1 MSNNNLFKKVA
12 VCTDIHFGNK
22 SNSTTHNQDCEDFI
36 DWFIETAH
44 KNDCE
49 TCMFLGDW
57 HHQRASINV
66 HTLNYSLRSLEKLGK
81 SFEKFYF
88 ITGNH
93 DLYYRDRRDLNS
105 VEFASRFPGISIVNQ
120 TINEGNVAIVPW
132 LVGDDF
138 KKIKKIKAKYI
149 FGHFDLPHF
158 YMNAMVQMPD
168 HGHGLKAEDLKKPEM
183 VFSGH
188 FHKRQ
193 ERGNVIY
200 PGNCFPHNY
209 SDAWDD
215 NRGLMFLKWG
225 GQPEYVNWPDAPRYR
240 TISLSKLIDNPEK
253 ILSNKTYCRITLDV
267 PITYEEANY
276 IKETFAAQYNLREIA
291 LMPSKKE
298 EHAQDWTAGA
308 ELQVESV
315 DQIVLSQLQS
325 IDSSTIKNKLLIDIY
340 NGLNINA

>member
-1 MSNNNLFKKVA
+1 MSEENLFKKVA

-49 TCMFLGDW
+49 TCLFLGDW

-120 TINEGNVAIVPW
+120 IVNEGNVAIVPW

-138 KKIKKIKAKYI
+138 KKINKLKVKYI
-149 FGHFDLPHF
+149 FGHFELPHF

-168 HGHGLKAEDLKKPEM
+168 HGELYADDMSQAEY

-193 ERGNVIY
+193 QQKNVIY
-200 PGNCFPHNY
+200 VGNCFPHNY
-209 SDAWDD
+209 ADAWDD
-215 NRGLMFLKWG
+215 ERGMMMLEWDG
-225 GQPEYVNWPDAPRYR
+225 EPEFVNWPDAPSYK
-240 TISLSKLIDNPEK
+240 TLKLSQLLENPTHY
-253 ILSNKTYCRITLDV
+253 LDSKTYARVTMDID
-267 PITYEEANY
+267 ISYEEANF
-276 IKETFAAQYNLREIA
+276 IKETFTKDYNVRE
-291 LMPSKKE
+291 LSLLPNKE
-298 EHAQDWTAGA
+298 KQNLDIIDEDI
-308 ELQVESV
+308 ELNF
-315 DQIVLSQLQS
+315 DS
-325 IDSSTIKNKLLIDIY
+325 IDSIVIDQLSNIESEHYNPQTLLEIY
-340 NGLNINA
+340 RNI

>member
-1 MSNNNLFKKVA
+1 MSNENLFKKVA

-22 SNSTTHNQDCEDFI
+22 SNSTTHNQDCEDFV
-36 DWFIETAH
+36 DWFIDTAH

-49 TCMFLGDW
+49 TCLFLGDW

-120 TINEGNVAIVPW
+120 TVNEGNVAIVPW

-138 KKIKKIKAKYI
+138 KKIKKLKAKYI
-149 FGHFDLPHF
+149 FGHFELPHF

-168 HGHGLKAEDLKKPEM
+168 HGELYAGDMSQAEY

-193 ERGNVIY
+193 QQKNVIY
-200 PGNCFPHNY
+200 IGNCFPHNY
-209 SDAWDD
+209 ADAWDD
-215 NRGLMFLKWG
+215 ERGMMMLEWDG
-225 GQPEYVNWPDAPRYR
+225 EPEFVSWPDAPSYK
-240 TISLSKLIDNPEK
+240 TLKLSQLLENPTQY
-253 ILSNKTYCRITLDV
+253 LDNKTYARVTMDID
-267 PITYEEANY
+267 ISYEEANF
-276 IKETFAAQYNLREIA
+276 IKEQFMPMYELRELS
-291 LMPSKKE
+291 LMPGASSE
-298 EHAQDWTAGA
+298 EHAQDFEG
-308 ELQVESV
+308 EVNFESV
-315 DQIVLSQLQS
+315 DSIVTSHLTQLE
-325 IDSSTIKNKLLIDIY
+325 STAYDNQLMLDIY
-340 NGLNINA
+340 QNL

>member
-1 MSNNNLFKKVA
+1 MSNENLFKKVA

-22 SNSTTHNQDCEDFI
+22 SNSTTHNQDCEDFV
-36 DWFIETAH
+36 DWFIDTAH
-44 KNDCE
+44 ENNCE
-49 TCMFLGDW
+49 TCLFLGDW

-120 TINEGNVAIVPW
+120 IVNEGNVAIVPW

-138 KKIKKIKAKYI
+138 KKINKLKVKYI
-149 FGHFDLPHF
+149 FGHFELPHF

-168 HGHGLKAEDLKKPEM
+168 HGELYADDMSQAEY

-193 ERGNVIY
+193 QQKNVIY
-200 PGNCFPHNY
+200 IGNCFPHNY
-209 SDAWDD
+209 ADAWDD
-215 NRGLMFLKWG
+215 ERGMMMLEWDG
-225 GQPEYVNWPDAPRYR
+225 EPEFVSWPDAPSYK
-240 TISLSKLIDNPEK
+240 TLKLSQLLENPTQY
-253 ILSNKTYCRITLDV
+253 LDSKTYARVTMDID
-267 PITYEEANY
+267 ISYEEANF
-276 IKETFAAQYNLREIA
+276 IKETFTKDYNVRE
-291 LMPSKKE
+291 LSLLPNKE
-298 EHAQDWTAGA
+298 KQDLDIIDEDI
-308 ELQVESV
+308 ELNF
-315 DQIVLSQLQS
+315 DS
-325 IDSSTIKNKLLIDIY
+325 IDSIVIDQLSNIESEHYNPQTLLEIY
-340 NGLNINA
+340 RNI

>member
-1 MSNNNLFKKVA
+1 MSNENLFKKVA

-22 SNSTTHNQDCEDFI
+22 SNSTTHNQDCEDFV
-36 DWFIETAH
+36 DWFIDTAH

-49 TCMFLGDW
+49 TCLFLGDW

-120 TINEGNVAIVPW
+120 TVNEGNVAIVPW

-138 KKIKKIKAKYI
+138 KKIKKLKAKYI
-149 FGHFDLPHF
+149 FGHFELPHF

-168 HGHGLKAEDLKKPEM
+168 HGELYAGDMSQAEY

-193 ERGNVIY
+193 QQKNVIY
-200 PGNCFPHNY
+200 IGNCFPHNY
-209 SDAWDD
+209 ADAWDD
-215 NRGLMFLKWG
+215 ERGMMMLEWDG
-225 GQPEYVNWPDAPRYR
+225 EPEFVSWPDAPSYK
-240 TISLSKLIDNPEK
+240 TLKLSQLLENPTQY
-253 ILSNKTYCRITLDV
+253 LDNKTYARVTMDID
-267 PITYEEANY
+267 ISYEEANF
-276 IKETFAAQYNLREIA
+276 IKETFTKDHNVRE
-291 LMPSKKE
+291 LSLLPNKE
-298 EHAQDWTAGA
+298 KQDLDIIDEDI
-308 ELQVESV
+308 ELNF
-315 DQIVLSQLQS
+315 DS
-325 IDSSTIKNKLLIDIY
+325 IDSIVIDQLTNIESEHYNPQTLLEIY
-340 NGLNINA
+340 RNI

>member
-1 MSNNNLFKKVA
+1 MSEENLFKKVA

-22 SNSTTHNQDCEDFI
+22 SNSTTHNQDCEDFV
-36 DWFIETAH
+36 DWFIDTAH
-44 KNDCE
+44 KNNCE
-49 TCMFLGDW
+49 TCLFLGDW

-120 TINEGNVAIVPW
+120 IVNEGNVAIVPW

-138 KKIKKIKAKYI
+138 KKINKLKVKYI
-149 FGHFDLPHF
+149 FGHFELPHF

-168 HGHGLKAEDLKKPEM
+168 HGELYADDMSQAEY

-193 ERGNVIY
+193 QQKNVIY
-200 PGNCFPHNY
+200 IGNCFPHNY
-209 SDAWDD
+209 ADAWDD
-215 NRGLMFLKWG
+215 ERGMMMLEWDG
-225 GQPEYVNWPDAPRYR
+225 EPEFVSWPDAPSYK
-240 TISLSKLIDNPEK
+240 TLKLSQLLENPTQY
-253 ILSNKTYCRITLDV
+253 LDSKTYARVTMDID
-267 PITYEEANY
+267 ISYEEANF
-276 IKETFAAQYNLREIA
+276 IKETFTKDHNVRE
-291 LMPSKKE
+291 LSLLPNKE
-298 EHAQDWTAGA
+298 KQDLDIIDEDI
-308 ELQVESV
+308 ELNF
-315 DQIVLSQLQS
+315 DS
-325 IDSSTIKNKLLIDIY
+325 IDSIVIDQLSNIESEHYNPQTLLEIY
-340 NGLNINA
+340 RNI

>member
-1 MSNNNLFKKVA
+1 MSNENLFKKVA

-22 SNSTTHNQDCEDFI
+22 SNSTTHNQDCEDFV
-36 DWFIETAH
+36 DWFIDTAH

-49 TCMFLGDW
+49 TCLFLGDW

-138 KKIKKIKAKYI
+138 KKIKKLKAKYI
-149 FGHFDLPHF
+149 FGHFELPHF

-168 HGHGLKAEDLKKPEM
+168 HGELYAGDMSQAEY

-193 ERGNVIY
+193 QQKNVIY
-200 PGNCFPHNY
+200 IGNCFPHNY
-209 SDAWDD
+209 ADAWDD
-215 NRGLMFLKWG
+215 ERGMMMLEWDG
-225 GQPEYVNWPDAPRYR
+225 EPEFVSWPDAPSYK
-240 TISLSKLIDNPEK
+240 TLKLSQLLENPTQY
-253 ILSNKTYCRITLDV
+253 LDNKTYARVTMDID
-267 PITYEEANY
+267 ISYEEANF
-276 IKETFAAQYNLREIA
+276 IKETFTRDHNVRE
-291 LMPSKKE
+291 LSLLPNKE
-298 EHAQDWTAGA
+298 KQDLDIIDEDI
-308 ELQVESV
+308 ELNF
-315 DQIVLSQLQS
+315 DS
-325 IDSSTIKNKLLIDIY
+325 IDSIVIDQLSNIESEHYNPQILLEIY
-340 NGLNINA
+340 RNI